1 MTMTQR
7 QIDFEKQ
14 AHVDAINQLERDLT
28 KAKQKSYFSST
39 LQARETIKHLLIP
52 MSDDLLIFVE
62 NIAKGRSTTT
72 ADAAFA
78 PELMEYLRFINAEH
92 ITVVLLKSILDLYG
106 AFDKPTMS
114 RVSNFIGSRLED
126 ELRFRFYELTAPKE
140 VVDAA
145 WKRVRE
151 KGSTPKYRRLATKLI
166 TEKIIDGEY
175 PGTDKWPEWS
185 GFYRCGMGLLLLTF
199 AYRFGLIRFQV
210 KQEGKKKSKYVFLSD
225 EYIQLHDQIYEDLKD
240 VAYLKRP
247 LIEPPLHWQHQP
259 GPATKNT
266 TGGYHTD
273 QLRQQLK
280 LCRGFN
286 YRSEFGDL
294 SIRFLNLLGN
304 TAWSVD
310 HTIVSIAEELKERN
324 ISVGSYLAH
333 ERPSELDVPMPEHIV
348 ALPSDHPDRKDWRK
362 ARKRLHDYHNE
373 MWRKAIRSVKS
384 LQTAK
389 EFLKYPRFYLSWSN
403 DYRGRCYPQQAWLN
417 PQTTEFEKSL
427 IKLAGGCKLDERG
440 LYWVKQAIGAAYLG
454 TRLNLQDRV
463 KWTEQNQHMLSQIAS
478 DPLSTVHLWEAAKEP
493 WQFLQLCLEWHRV
506 VVTKQQALWFIPIG
520 ADATASGLQILSSML
535 RDPVG
540 MKFSN
545 VLPPENPNDPP
556 QDSYLEVLR
565 VARELAS
572 AEPATQHLPQYMQS
586 RSLGKTT
593 MQMLYGATHY
603 SVKQKVMAIFQSE
616 GLLNNPVTWNECDV
630 VAKLIEQASRVVF
643 PAAYAALDWLQ
654 QLADKAAKSS
664 PDEFVWSTPSNDTV
678 KLREFK
684 ADVADIRTS
693 HLGRVRVPIS
703 RDRILDMKS
712 MKSAL
717 APSFVHSYDA
727 ALLKIAFD
735 GWTQPIAVIHDCM
748 KALPTDMD
756 AALNC
761 IRKAFYAI
769 CQGDSLAELAESLG
783 VSSEALPRLEQGDG
797 DLEAVFDSIYLFN

>member
-1 MTMTQR
+1 MTQR

-14 AHVDAINQLERDLT
+14 AHNDAVNQLERELV
-28 KAKQKSYFSST
+28 KAKQKAYFSST
-39 LQARETIKHLLIP
+39 LQARETIKHLLLP
-52 MSDDLLIFVE
+52 MASDLLVFIE
-62 NIAKGRSTTT
+62 DIAKGKATTT
-72 ADAAFA
+72 ADAVFA
-78 PELMEYLRFINAEH
+78 PELMEFLRFINPEH
-92 ITVVLLKSILDLYG
+92 VTVVLLKSILDLYG
-106 AFDKPTMS
+106 AFERPTMS
-114 RVSNFIGSRLED
+114 RVSNFIGGRLED

-140 VVDAA
+140 VIQAA
-145 WKRVRE
+145 WKRVQER
-151 KGSTPKYRRLATKLI
+151 GSTPKYRRLSTKLI
-166 TEKIIDGEY
+166 TEKIIDDQY
-175 PGTDKWPEWS
+175 PDTDKWPEWS

-199 AYRFGLIRFQV
+199 ASKFGLIRHEV
-210 KQEGKKKSKYVFLSD
+210 KQEGKKKTKYVFLTD
-225 EYIQLHDQIYEDLKD
+225 EYIRLHQQIFDDLKD

-247 LIEPPLHWQHQP
+247 LIEPPLPWQHQP
-259 GPATKNT
+259 GPAIKNT

-333 ERPSELDVPMPEHIV
+333 ERPIELDQPMPEHLV
-348 ALPSDHPDRKDWRK
+348 ELPADHPDRKEWRK
-362 ARKRLHDYHNE
+362 NRKRLHEYHNE
-373 MWRKAIRSVKS
+373 MWTKAIRSVKS
-384 LQTAK
+384 LQMAK

-403 DYRGRCYPQQAWLN
+403 DYRGRCYPQQPWLN

-427 IKLAGGCKLDERG
+427 IKLADGCKLDERG

-463 KWTEQNQHMLSQIAS
+463 KWTEDNQDLITVIAS
-478 DPLSTVHLWEAAKEP
+478 EPLRTIHHWEGAKEP
-493 WQFLQLCLEWHRV
+493 WQFLQLCLEWNRV
-506 VVTKQQALWFIPIG
+506 VVTKQQPLWFIPIG

-540 MKFSN
+540 MKYSN

-572 AEPATQHLPQYMQS
+572 ADPATQHLPQYMQS

-593 MQMLYGATHY
+593 MQMLYGAKHH
-603 SVKQKVMAIFQSE
+603 SVRDKVTTVFQSE
-616 GLLNNPVTWNECDV
+616 GLFNNPVTWHECGV
-630 VAKLIEQASRVVF
+630 VATLIEQASRLVF
-643 PAAYAALDWLQ
+643 PAAYKALDWLQ
-654 QLADKAAKSS
+654 QLAGKATKSS
-664 PDEFVWSTPSNDTV
+664 PEEFVWSTPSNDTV

-684 ADVADIRTS
+684 TDVVDIRTS

-703 RDRILDMKS
+703 RDRILDTAS

-769 CQGDSLAELAESLG
+769 CQGNPLAELAESLG
-783 VSSEALPRLEQGDG
+783 VSQEALPRLEQGDG
-797 DLEAVFDSIYLFN
+797 ELEPVFDSIYLFN